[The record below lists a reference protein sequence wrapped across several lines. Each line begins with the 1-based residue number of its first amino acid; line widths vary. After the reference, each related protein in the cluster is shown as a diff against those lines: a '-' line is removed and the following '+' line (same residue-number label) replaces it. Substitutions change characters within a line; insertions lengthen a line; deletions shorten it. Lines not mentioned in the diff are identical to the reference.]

1 MCRCMRIMLV
11 RMRQSAVDGRKVLS
25 GRPAGVALPRR
36 ALVPVAAAHQ
46 VPVVVVQQPGHPQQV
61 AHPHEVRSQV
71 LHHRLL
77 RARVEIQ
84 LPAED
89 GREYVE
95 LLVRGHLVGGRGGH
109 GGRRIAQPPQA
120 GRYALE
126 IQLDAFLYPRVLLH
140 LSWKI

>member
-1 MCRCMRIMLV
+1 
-11 RMRQSAVDGRKVLS
+11 MRQTTVDRRKVLS
-25 GRPAGVALPRR
+25 GRPAGVALSRR
-36 ALVPVAAAHQ
+36 ALIPIASAHQ
-46 VPVVVVQQPGHPQQV
+46 VPVVVVQQSGHPQEI
-61 AHPHEVRSQV
+61 ANPHEIRPQV

-77 RARVEIQ
+77 RTRVEIQ
-84 LPAED
+84 LSAED

-126 IQLDAFLYPRVLLH
+126 IQLEAFLYPWVSLH
-140 LSWKI
+140 WRWRC